1 MMSGDNFFDGSR
13 KTRPALGD
21 VTNLPIKRGFSSISG
36 DGCEKKLDVE
46 TGNSGE
52 FAKKVCLQVEN
63 LVKEKCKTIKNS
75 MLNDNESSASLPNK
89 HENIVSVVSNAPDKN
104 KNDHRMLNLGVTIA
118 HNGVELGDTS
128 REGCVSSVSI
138 PKKDCDGGERR
149 FVSNAIFP
157 DDVHEELLVDC
168 VSGDKDPGVGSVVSS
183 KCGSTEWSRLPKSQ
197 VSRSFELEHCVGLK
211 GDHCANLNAGADLL
225 KDCSCSFCLKAAYIW
240 SDLHYQDIKGRIAAL
255 KKSQKEASFLV
266 EKCGKGKQTDVP
278 GQGGKGKQT
287 EVPGQ
292 GNSSNF
298 SKLESDLM
306 SHWKSLFLH
315 MEDIF
320 VQESSQLQASFLT
333 LKDMR
338 ENCKMDLE
346 RTTEMPSDEN

>member
-1 MMSGDNFFDGSR
+1 MSGDNFSDGSR

-21 VTNLPIKRGFSSISG
+21 VTNLPVKRGFSSISG
-36 DGCEKKLDVE
+36 DGCVKKLDVE

-63 LVKEKCKTIKNS
+63 LIKEKCNIIENS
-75 MLNDNESSASLPNK
+75 MLNDKESGASSPNK
-89 HENIVSVVSNAPDKN
+89 RENIVSVVSNSPDKN
-104 KNDHRMLNLGVTIA
+104 KINHRVPDLGVTVA
-118 HNGVELGDTS
+118 HSGVELGDTS
-128 REGCVSSVSI
+128 REGCLSSVSI

-149 FVSNAIFP
+149 FVSDAILP
-157 DDVHEELLVDC
+157 DDVHEELFVAC
-168 VSGDKDPGVGSVVSS
+168 VSGDKDPGVVSG

-197 VSRSFELEHCVGLK
+197 RSRSFQLERCVGHK

-255 KKSQKEASFLV
+255 KKSQKEACFLV
-266 EKCGKGKQTDVP
+266 EKCGKGKQTDI
-278 GQGGKGKQT
+278 
-287 EVPGQ
+287 PGQ

-315 MEDIF
+315 MEDLF

>member
-1 MMSGDNFFDGSR
+1 MSGDNFSDGSR

-21 VTNLPIKRGFSSISG
+21 VTNLPVKRGFSSISG
-36 DGCEKKLDVE
+36 DGCVKKLDVE

-63 LVKEKCKTIKNS
+63 LVKEKCKTIENS
-75 MLNDNESSASLPNK
+75 MLNDKESSASSPNK
-89 HENIVSVVSNAPDKN
+89 RENIVSVVSNAPDKN
-104 KNDHRMLNLGVTIA
+104 KINHRVPDLGVTIA

-128 REGCVSSVSI
+128 RAGCVSSVSI
-138 PKKDCDGGERR
+138 PKKDCDSGERR
-149 FVSNAIFP
+149 FVSNAILP
-157 DDVHEELLVDC
+157 DDVHKELFVGC
-168 VSGDKDPGVGSVVSS
+168 VSSDKDPGVGSVVSS

-197 VSRSFELEHCVGLK
+197 GSRSFELERCVGLK

-225 KDCSCSFCLKAAYIW
+225 KDCSCSFCLKA
-240 SDLHYQDIKGRIAAL
+240 L

-266 EKCGKGKQTDVP
+266 EKCGKGKQTEVP

-287 EVPGQ
+287 DVPGQ
-292 GNSSNF
+292 GNSSNL

-320 VQESSQLQASFLT
+320 VQESSQLVSVTSVNVA
-333 LKDMR
+333 
-338 ENCKMDLE
+338 
-346 RTTEMPSDEN
+346 

>member
-1 MMSGDNFFDGSR
+1 MMSGDNFSDGSR

-21 VTNLPIKRGFSSISG
+21 VTNLPLKRGFSSISG
-36 DGCEKKLDVE
+36 DGCVKKLDVD

-63 LVKEKCKTIKNS
+63 LVKENCKTIKNS
-75 MLNDNESSASLPNK
+75 LLNDNESGASSPNK
-89 HENIVSVVSNAPDKN
+89 HESIVSVVSNAPDKN

-118 HNGVELGDTS
+118 HNDVELGATS
-128 REGCVSSVSI
+128 REGCLSSVSI
-138 PKKDCDGGERR
+138 PKKDCDDGERR
-149 FVSNAIFP
+149 FFSNAILP
-157 DDVHEELLVDC
+157 DDVQAELLVGC
-168 VSGDKDPGVGSVVSS
+168 ASGDKDPGVGGVVFS
-183 KCGSTEWSRLPKSQ
+183 KCGSTEWSRLHKSQ
-197 VSRSFELEHCVGLK
+197 GSRSFELERCVGLK

-278 GQGGKGKQT
+278 GQG
-287 EVPGQ
+287 
-292 GNSSNF
+292 NSSNL

-346 RTTEMPSDEN
+346 RITEITSDEN